1 MVAIWKFQ
9 NGSERKEV
17 GISLIRLFILL
28 LSMLSLGATAIAAGK
43 PLGVEELTSVEELAV
58 EISSY
63 FPKVQG
69 EVKAVQDDRLTLSLG
84 KKDGLMPGM
93 VLTLWRDGK
102 EILHPV
108 TGAVIGRVEEEV
120 GTIEVTS
127 VGDDSSTASIKK
139 RLKDPQ
145 PGDKARIT
153 PRRINIALL
162 PLRADH
168 PEVIQGLAE
177 RLNELGR
184 FSVLETGKVAAFI
197 KDRKQR
203 DSALVK
209 EMGTVFGLDAVI
221 SLGIYPSSEG
231 KLMVTARIFYTEDAS
246 QLDTIVAMLDLKAGK
261 QAIVEIKPFFVPVKE
276 EKSTTP
282 ELPFIARYFVTGDF
296 EGDGKLEYAFLDAV
310 RLHIYR
316 FEPTGWREVWTENT
330 PAAYQQVDMEWN
342 EQTFTSNPADNI
354 QYINLDAGDI
364 DGDGRP
370 ELFVTA
376 MFKGKVFSHVVKFQ
390 DGAFRRVAT
399 IPGFLRVITYP
410 GRGTIL
416 IGQDYDPKTF
426 FAGTPKQYIWSGGQY
441 VAGPELP
448 LPKGLGLYGFTFA
461 EFGEQDPFLVAFD
474 DEDRLIV
481 YSKGNPLWRSEEKF
495 DVIKTFVYKP
505 VTGISAVLSKS
516 AVELEKS
523 QKVQLRGRILALDI
537 NGDGRDEILVS
548 KNTAGM
554 LGSYFGDYSSADLYG
569 LRWTG
574 ARLDQVWG
582 VKDLPGPVLDIQLIK
597 KATEAQIVALVKTKG
612 GLFTKDREQ
621 VMTFSMK

>member
-1 MVAIWKFQ
+1 M
-9 NGSERKEV
+9 RKW
-17 GISLIRLFILL
+17 IIFL
-28 LSMLSLGATAIAAGK
+28 LSMLLLGATASAAEK
-43 PLGVEELTSVEELAV
+43 PLGVEEFTSVEELAV

-69 EVKAVQDDRLTLSLG
+69 EVKTVQDDRLTLALG

-93 VLTLWRDGK
+93 MLTLWRDGK

-120 GTIEVTS
+120 GTVEVTS
-127 VGDDSSTASIKK
+127 VSEDSSTALVKK
-139 RLKDPQ
+139 KIKDPL

-168 PEVIQGLAE
+168 PEIIQGLAE

-184 FSVLETGKVAAFI
+184 FTVLENEKVAAFI

-221 SLGIYPSSEG
+221 SLGIYPSSDD
-231 KLMVTARIFYTEDAS
+231 KLMITARIFYTEDAS
-246 QLDTIVAMLDLKAGK
+246 QLDTIVAMLNLKAGK
-261 QAIVEIKPFFVPVKE
+261 QTIVEIRPFFVPVKE

-282 ELPFIARYFVTGDF
+282 ELPFDARYFVTGDF

-316 FEPTGWREVWTENT
+316 FEYTGWHEVWTENT
-330 PAAYQQVDMEWN
+330 PAAYQEVNMEWN
-342 EQTFTSNPADNI
+342 GQTAIPDPTAKI

-364 DGDGRP
+364 DGDGKP

-376 MFKGKVFSHVVKFQ
+376 LFNGNVFTYIVKFQ
-390 DGAFRRVAT
+390 DGAFHTVAKM
-399 IPGFLRVITYP
+399 PVFLRVITYP
-410 GRGTIL
+410 GRGMML
-416 IGQDYDPKTF
+416 IGQDYDPKSF
-426 FAGTPKQYIWSGGQY
+426 FAGKPKQYIWSGGQY
-441 VAGPELP
+441 VAGPELS

-461 EFGEQDPFLVAFD
+461 DFGEQDPFVVAYD
-474 DEDRLIV
+474 DEDHVIV
-481 YSKGNPLWRSEEKF
+481 YFRGMPVWKSEEKF
-495 DVIKTFVYKP
+495 SVVNTFVYKP

-516 AVELEKS
+516 AVELDKS
-523 QKVQLRGRILALDI
+523 QRVRLRGRILAMDV
-537 NGDGRDEILVS
+537 NGDGRDEILLP
-548 KNTAGM
+548 KNLGGT
-554 LGSYFGDYSSADLYG
+554 LGSFFSDYSGAELYS

-582 VKDLPGPVLDIQLIK
+582 IKDLPGPVLDVQVIK
-597 KATEAQIVALVKTKG
+597 KDKALAQIVALVKAKG
-612 GLFTKDREQ
+612 GIFTKDREQ
-621 VMTFSMK
+621 VMIFSMK